1 MSLVTAKFTSLNFQ
15 FKCKVTDLILLL
27 LGTTLSSVPSVPV
40 LGTTPSSGNP
50 TGPMPDTSGNPTGPV
65 PDTSVCL
72 FWTNSPFYEYVTTV
86 KYLLL

>member
-15 FKCKVTDLILLL
+15 FKSKVTDLILLL

-50 TGPMPDTSGNPTGPV
+50 TGPV
-65 PDTSVCL
+65 PDTSVV
-72 FWTNSPFYEYVTTV
+72 FWTKSPFYEYVTTV

>member
-15 FKCKVTDLILLL
+15 FKSKVTDLILLL

-50 TGPMPDTSGNPTGPV
+50 TGPVPGTSGF
-65 PDTSVCL
+65 

-86 KYLLL
+86 QYLLL

>member
-15 FKCKVTDLILLL
+15 FKSKVTDLILLL

-50 TGPMPDTSGNPTGPV
+50 TGAV
-65 PDTSVCL
+65 PDTSVVFL
-72 FWTNSPFYEYVTTV
+72 D
-86 KYLLL
+86 